1 MQSRFDF
8 YKSWFDFSRGI
19 SGEIHFLQLK
29 KINSYTRIY
38 VNTETFEFFSFT
50 VGWGIQTN
58 QLLFIQN

>member
-29 KINSYTRIY
+29 KMNSYRIY
-38 VNTETFEFFSFT
+38 VNPEMFEYFSFT
-50 VGWGIQTN
+50 VG
-58 QLLFIQN
+58 